1 MKKIK
6 YIFAAFI
13 AVFVCL
19 LLYALIPKPFK
30 WNFDQADPNGHE
42 PYDMAVFDSLM
53 YRSLPNGYEI
63 MEWKRPADADK
74 SAQPTILTSTE
85 KALNLAEQ
93 CDPKTQSLLIIQRF
107 KFADADNNEVSPL
120 IAALNYANA
129 GGDVLLVREQ
139 LDGRDPFVRE
149 LTKNLGKSFDYG
161 GYNSPNNYLPDNM
174 RDKDD
179 LVDWKIVEKDT
190 IKVHRRY
197 APTYYQYCNTAK
209 TGSYSDVS
217 DLEDYGKEVPEA
229 AAAEKILKKMQL
241 SLDPYF
247 KSDANIFCYGLNF
260 HNEKSGGNV
269 YLCTLGIYFSNLGV
283 TIPDADKVIAF
294 NMERISHK
302 PVVRVEYKHRK
313 TKSTASSTES
323 EKTNVLYVLS
333 KNEALS
339 FAWLL
344 VLLLAV
350 IILACGIYRRHPA
363 KQDAHLVYVDET
375 DPVAVR
381 EAKFRQSPLLHF
393 IFQYSW
399 LYKGQQ
405 NYTDLFLINYRQ
417 FARYVNKRSGMELGS
432 ASENDLIVASKT
444 LALRTGL
451 DAAVVKQD
459 LLWMRDVKLNAD
471 AGNSIP
477 PSDYVKSQQIIEK
490 YV

>member
-149 LTKNLGKSFDYG
+149 LTNSLGKPFDYG
-161 GYNSPNNYLPDNM
+161 GYDSPSNYLPDNM

-247 KSDANIFCYGLNF
+247 KSSANILCYGLNF
-260 HNEKSGGNV
+260 HNVKSGGNV

-294 NMERISHK
+294 NMDKICHK